1 MQPAY
6 VIKAEELVAVNYL
19 ADDHPRPQSVEWINR
34 GTDQVLRPT
43 TTDMLLR
50 TLFQPAAS
58 PSVQKL
64 HDSSG
69 LRVIFRSDA
78 EIFRIDAERE
88 RFATA
93 FRDVIAKERAITE
106 HVVTAIFD
114 DRGKAEAAIAAL
126 HHEGISPAAI
136 SLLCRASHFGDPES
150 KWPEGHSSMSITGA
164 VAGAG
169 IAGALLGVAFL
180 FVPGVGP
187 LAAAGVLAASA
198 IPSVASVSS
207 IIGATGGAVAK
218 MLTDHDVDGVMAEY
232 YDRQIRR
239 GKVFL
244 SVDQRQTT
252 LAREF
257 VERVLEKSGGAY
269 PQLPGPYHN

>member
-1 MQPAY
+1 M
-6 VIKAEELVAVNYL
+6 IKAEELVAVNYL

-69 LRVIFRSDA
+69 LRVVFRS
-78 EIFRIDAERE
+78 DAERE

-93 FRDVIAKERAITE
+93 FRDAIAKERATTE

-114 DRGKAEAAIAAL
+114 DRGKAETAIAAL
-126 HHEGISPAAI
+126 HHQGVSPAAI
-136 SLLCRASHFGDPES
+136 SLLCRASHFGDPEAR
-150 KWPEGHSSMSITGA
+150 WPEGHSSMSITGA
-164 VAGAG
+164 VAGGG

-187 LAAAGVLAASA
+187 LAAAGALAASA
-198 IPSVASVSS
+198 IPSVASVSG

-232 YDRQIRR
+232 YDRQIKR
-239 GKVFL
+239 GKVFV

-257 VERVLEKSGGAY
+257 VERVLEKNGGAH
-269 PQLPGPYHN
+269 PQLPGPHHN

>member
-19 ADDHPRPQSVEWINR
+19 AADHPRPQSVEWINR

-50 TLFQPAAS
+50 TLFKPATS

-69 LRVIFRSDA
+69 LRVIFRSDS
-78 EIFRIDAERE
+78 DRE
-88 RFATA
+88 RFAAA
-93 FRDVIAKERAITE
+93 FRQALASEQASQENVI
-106 HVVTAIFD
+106 TAIFD
-114 DRGKAEAAIAAL
+114 DKQSAENAIEAL
-126 HHEGISPAAI
+126 REAGVKTSAI
-136 SLLCRASHFGDPES
+136 SLLCQASHFSDPDTQ
-150 KWPEGHSSMSITGA
+150 WPEGHSTTSITGA
-164 VAGAG
+164 VAGGG
-169 IAGALLGVAFL
+169 IAGALLGMAFL

-187 LAAAGVLAASA
+187 LAAAGAIAASA
-198 IPSVASVSS
+198 ISSVASISG

-239 GKVFL
+239 GKLFV
-244 SVDQRQTT
+244 SVDAEAIEIPRDQI
-252 LAREF
+252 ED
-257 VERVLEKSGGAY
+257 VLSKNGGIH
-269 PQLPGPYHN
+269 PDLIRT

>member
-19 ADDHPRPQSVEWINR
+19 ADDHPRPKSVEWINR

-69 LRVIFRSDA
+69 LRVVFRSDA
-78 EIFRIDAERE
+78 ERD
-88 RFATA
+88 RFASA
-93 FRDVIAKERAITE
+93 FRDAITKERAVTE

-114 DRGKAEAAIAAL
+114 DRDKAETAIEAL
-126 HHEGISPAAI
+126 HDEGISSGAI
-136 SLLCRASHFGDPES
+136 SLLCRASHFGDPDAQ
-150 KWPEGHSSMSITGA
+150 WPEGHSSISVTGA
-164 VAGAG
+164 VAGG
-169 IAGALLGVAFL
+169 GVAGALLGVAFL

-187 LAAAGVLAASA
+187 LAAAGAIAASA
-198 IPSVASVSS
+198 IPSVASVSG

-232 YDRQIRR
+232 YDRQIKR
-239 GKVFL
+239 GKVFV
-244 SVDQRQTT
+244 SVDQQQTT
-252 LAREF
+252 VAREF
-257 VERVLEKSGGAY
+257 IERVLEQHGGAH

>member
-1 MQPAY
+1 MRPAY

-69 LRVIFRSDA
+69 LRVIFCSDT
-78 EIFRIDAERE
+78 ERE

-93 FRDVIAKERAITE
+93 FRDAIAKERASTE

-114 DRGKAEAAIAAL
+114 DRGKAESAIAAL
-126 HHEGISPAAI
+126 HHEGVSPAAI

-169 IAGALLGVAFL
+169 IAGARGVSVCAGGRAF
-180 FVPGVGP
+180 GG
-187 LAAAGVLAASA
+187 GERASR
-198 IPSVASVSS
+198 IGDS
-207 IIGATGGAVAK
+207 IGCIGIQY
-218 MLTDHDVDGVMAEY
+218 HWC
-232 YDRQIRR
+232 DRWRCSQ
-239 GKVFL
+239 
-244 SVDQRQTT
+244 D
-252 LAREF
+252 
-257 VERVLEKSGGAY
+257 AY
-269 PQLPGPYHN
+269 

>member
-1 MQPAY
+1 M
-6 VIKAEELVAVNYL
+6 IKAEELVAVNYL
-19 ADDHPRPQSVEWINR
+19 AEDHPRPRSVEWINR

-64 HDSSG
+64 HESSG

-78 EIFRIDAERE
+78 ERE
-88 RFATA
+88 RFASA
-93 FRDVIAKERAITE
+93 FREAVARERAATE

-114 DRGKAEAAIAAL
+114 GRDKAETAIAAL
-126 HHEGISPAAI
+126 RDEGIPPSAI
-136 SLLCRASHFGDPES
+136 SLLCRASHFGDPEAN
-150 KWPEGHSSMSITGA
+150 WPDGHDTLSITGA
-164 VAGAG
+164 VAGG
-169 IAGALLGVAFL
+169 GVAGALLGVAFL

-187 LAAAGVLAASA
+187 LAAAGAIAGSA
-198 IPSVASVSS
+198 ISSVASISG

-232 YDRQIRR
+232 YDRQIKR
-239 GKVFL
+239 GKVFV
-244 SVDQRQTT
+244 SVDEQETAV
-252 LAREF
+252 AREF
-257 VERVLEKSGGAY
+257 IERILEQFGGAR
-269 PQLPGPYHN
+269 PQMLKLNAN

>member
-1 MQPAY
+1 
-6 VIKAEELVAVNYL
+6 
-19 ADDHPRPQSVEWINR
+19 
-34 GTDQVLRPT
+34 
-43 TTDMLLR
+43 MLLR

-78 EIFRIDAERE
+78 ERE

-93 FRDVIAKERAITE
+93 FRDAIAKERAITE

-187 LAAAGVLAASA
+187 LAAAGVGRASR
-198 IPSVASVSS
+198 ISHSMGC
-207 IIGATGGAVAK
+207 IGIQY
-218 MLTDHDVDGVMAEY
+218 HWC
-232 YDRQIRR
+232 DRWRCSQ
-239 GKVFL
+239 
-244 SVDQRQTT
+244 D
-252 LAREF
+252 
-257 VERVLEKSGGAY
+257 AY
-269 PQLPGPYHN
+269 

>member
-1 MQPAY
+1 M
-6 VIKAEELVAVNYL
+6 IKAEELVAVNYL

-78 EIFRIDAERE
+78 ERE

-93 FRDVIAKERAITE
+93 FRDAIAKERANTE

-150 KWPEGHSSMSITGA
+150 KWPDGHSSMSITGA

-187 LAAAGVLAASA
+187 LAAAGALAASA
-198 IPSVASVSS
+198 IPSVASVFS

-239 GKVFL
+239 GKVFVSL
-244 SVDQRQTT
+244 DQRQTT

-257 VERVLEKSGGAY
+257 VERVLEKSGGAH

>member
-1 MQPAY
+1 MRPAY

-78 EIFRIDAERE
+78 ERE

-93 FRDVIAKERAITE
+93 FRDAVAKERATTE

-114 DRGKAEAAIAAL
+114 DRGKAETAIAAL
-126 HHEGISPAAI
+126 HHQGVSPAAI
-136 SLLCRASHFGDPES
+136 SLLCRASHFGDPEAR
-150 KWPEGHSSMSITGA
+150 WPEGHSSMSITGA
-164 VAGAG
+164 VAGGG

-187 LAAAGVLAASA
+187 LAAAGALAASA
-198 IPSVASVSS
+198 IPSVASVSG

-232 YDRQIRR
+232 YDRQIKR
-239 GKVFL
+239 GKVFV

-257 VERVLEKSGGAY
+257 VERVLEKNGGAH
-269 PQLPGPYHN
+269 PQLPGPHHN

>member
-1 MQPAY
+1 M
-6 VIKAEELVAVNYL
+6 IKAEELVAVNYL

-78 EIFRIDAERE
+78 ERE

-93 FRDVIAKERAITE
+93 FRDAVAKERATTE

-114 DRGKAEAAIAAL
+114 DRGKAETAIAAL
-126 HHEGISPAAI
+126 HHQGVSPAAI
-136 SLLCRASHFGDPES
+136 SLLCRASHFGDPEAR
-150 KWPEGHSSMSITGA
+150 WPEGHSSMSITGA
-164 VAGAG
+164 VAGGG

-187 LAAAGVLAASA
+187 LAAAGALAASA
-198 IPSVASVSS
+198 IPSVASVSG

-232 YDRQIRR
+232 YDRQIKR
-239 GKVFL
+239 GKVFV

-257 VERVLEKSGGAY
+257 VERVLEKNGGAH
-269 PQLPGPYHN
+269 PQLPGPHHN

>member
-1 MQPAY
+1 MRPAY

-50 TLFQPAAS
+50 TLFQPTAS

-69 LRVIFRSDA
+69 LRVVFRS
-78 EIFRIDAERE
+78 DAERE

-93 FRDVIAKERAITE
+93 FRDAIAKERATTE

-114 DRGKAEAAIAAL
+114 DRGKADTAIAAL
-126 HHEGISPAAI
+126 HHQGVSPAAI
-136 SLLCRASHFGDPES
+136 SLLCRASHFGDPEAR
-150 KWPEGHSSMSITGA
+150 WPEGHSSMSITGA
-164 VAGAG
+164 VAGGG

-187 LAAAGVLAASA
+187 LAAAGALAASA
-198 IPSVASVSS
+198 IPSVASVSG

-232 YDRQIRR
+232 YDRQIKR
-239 GKVFL
+239 GKVFV

-257 VERVLEKSGGAY
+257 VERVLEKNGGAH
-269 PQLPGPYHN
+269 PQLPGPHHN

>member
-1 MQPAY
+1 MLRPAY

-50 TLFQPAAS
+50 TLFQPTAS

-69 LRVIFRSDA
+69 LRVVFRS
-78 EIFRIDAERE
+78 DAERE

-93 FRDVIAKERAITE
+93 FRDAIAKERATTE

-114 DRGKAEAAIAAL
+114 DRGKADTAIAAL
-126 HHEGISPAAI
+126 HHQGVSPAAI
-136 SLLCRASHFGDPES
+136 SLLCRASHFGDPEAR
-150 KWPEGHSSMSITGA
+150 WPEGHSSMSITGA
-164 VAGAG
+164 VAGGG

-187 LAAAGVLAASA
+187 LAAAGALAASA
-198 IPSVASVSS
+198 IPSVASVSG

-232 YDRQIRR
+232 YDRQIKR
-239 GKVFL
+239 GKVFV

-257 VERVLEKSGGAY
+257 VERVLEKNGGAH
-269 PQLPGPYHN
+269 PQLPGPHHN

>member
-78 EIFRIDAERE
+78 ERE
-88 RFATA
+88 RFASA
-93 FRDVIAKERAITE
+93 FRDAIAKEKSVTE

-114 DRGKAEAAIAAL
+114 DRDKAETAIEAL
-126 HHEGISPAAI
+126 HNKGISPGAV
-136 SLLCRASHFGDPES
+136 SLLCRASHFGDPDA
-150 KWPEGHSSMSITGA
+150 KWPEGHEAMSIASA
-164 VAGAG
+164 VAGG
-169 IAGALLGVAFL
+169 GVAGALLGVAFL

-187 LAAAGVLAASA
+187 LAAAGALAASA
-198 IPSVASVSS
+198 IPSVASVSG

-232 YDRQIRR
+232 YDRQIKR
-239 GKVFL
+239 GKVFV
-244 SVDQRQTT
+244 SVDQQQTT
-252 LAREF
+252 VAREF
-257 VERVLEKSGGAY
+257 IERVLEQHGGAH
-269 PQLPGPYHN
+269 PQLPGPHHN